1 MDDMVSMLP
10 PLRWESFLDQWQ
22 LQPLWLAFSLLLL
35 VGYVGALTVARRHGV
50 RAVHPARV
58 ACFVTGVVVLVLT
71 VSSAIDVYAMA
82 LFWDHMVEHLLLI
95 MVVPA
100 LLILGHPITVARA
113 AASTRGREG
122 AVDAFARSLPVS
134 VLTHPLVGFG
144 LYATVIVGT
153 HLTGFMDAMATHSW
167 LMGAE
172 QWLYLF
178 AGYVYLLPLLGAE
191 PIRWQL
197 PYLGRLA
204 LILLGMTPDTVVG
217 IVLLQSTT
225 NLFPEMMAG
234 HPAWAPSPVDD
245 IQIAG
250 ALMWAG
256 GDGLMMFFAVG
267 VAIAMISH
275 PASRSVLGE
284 RLEGIRRRTLAEHV
298 SRGGETVTVAD
309 DADVDE
315 DEAMLE
321 AYNRMLARLHGQEQD
336 RSDGPGRPTG
346 S

>member
-10 PLRWESFLDQWQ
+10 PLRWESFLDQWHVR
-22 LQPLWLAFSLLLL
+22 PLWLAFSLLLL
-35 VGYVGALTVARRHGV
+35 VGYVGALVVARRHGV
-50 RAVHPARV
+50 RAVHPARAV
-58 ACFVTGVVVLVLT
+58 CFVLGVALLLFT

-82 LFWDHMVEHLLLI
+82 IFWDHMVEHLMLI

-100 LLILGHPITVARA
+100 LLILGQPITVARA
-113 AASTRGREG
+113 AASTRGLE
-122 AVDAFARSLPVS
+122 AVVDGFARSLPVS

-153 HLTGFMDAMATHSW
+153 HLTGFMDAMATHGW

-217 IVLLQSTT
+217 IVLLQTT
-225 NLFPEMMAG
+225 TDLFPVMMAG
-234 HPAWAPSPVDD
+234 HPSWAPDPVDD
-245 IQIAG
+245 LHIGG
-250 ALMWAG
+250 ALMWAV
-256 GDGLMMFFAVG
+256 GDGLMMFFAIG
-267 VAIAMISH
+267 VAIAMIAH
-275 PASRSVLGE
+275 PRSASIIGE
-284 RLEGIRRRTLAEHV
+284 RLEGVRRRTLAEHV
-298 SRGGETVTVAD
+298 SLGGETVTVAD
-309 DADVDE
+309 DTDVDE
-315 DEAMLE
+315 DEDVLE

-336 RSDGPGRPTG
+336 PSD
-346 S
+346 